1 MESSRRAVE
10 SYWRCRLIDSATSD
24 EDKVT
29 PVYKLDEICKLLR
42 SSHPSIVKELSEF
55 ILKRLDNK
63 SPVVKHKV
71 LRLIKYAV
79 GKCGVE
85 FRREMQRHS
94 VAIRQL
100 LQYKGQLDPLKGD
113 ALNKA
118 VRDTA
123 QEAISA
129 VFSADDNNRKQPPS
143 ASASADLNRRIEGFG
158 NTNFQGPS
166 QEKKSFLSEVVD
178 IGGATIKQG
187 FSAFTQGHSSLI
199 KNEAAG
205 GTYKGPH
212 NFHDSFNAERDRGD
226 RYEPTA
232 YGSGITSALS
242 KNQSGGP
249 WNQDASITRMEM
261 SNGKTDA
268 GYAESKTQEDSLL
281 ETVASSGGVRLQ
293 PTRDAI
299 QVFLREAAKL
309 DAMAL
314 CHALEQK
321 LQSPM
326 WQACVRVKAVCVLES
341 ILRNKDDDNFSR
353 IATYFAENND
363 LVLRCSESPQ
373 ASLKEKANKVIG
385 LLGGGQPNS
394 SINSEKAMK
403 MHSAAVAE
411 FPDLL
416 DTGDFHDYHG
426 TGDATNRT
434 NDQNVANLTPSIP
447 PTLAVDLFGNF
458 SNSGV
463 ASNELKNDD
472 PFADVSFHSN
482 DNKEHSDIFSRMTV
496 DNDKLGHHVSNDIFA
511 TNSRH
516 ENNGESVDHLLAGL
530 SVDENTSSA
539 KQKATSPAMQSDLNK
554 PASHLRQDNGF
565 DGMLGSQA
573 VGINVNS
580 IFSSD
585 HPSCTA
591 QPGIMLNQPYS
602 TQPLNYGAMGNLLAQ
617 QQFLATMDNF
627 QHLNNVTRHDAS
639 TAQDG
644 GSNERA
650 PLPDIFQSKF
660 STQTS
665 SSMINSSKKEETKAF
680 DFISDHLATANDS
693 RRVI

>member
-10 SYWRCRLIDSATSD
+10 SYWRWRLIDSATSD
-24 EDKVT
+24 EEKVT
-29 PVYKLDEICKLLR
+29 PVYKLDEICELLR
-42 SSHPSIVKELSEF
+42 SSHPGIVKELSEF

-63 SPVVKHKV
+63 SPVVKHKA

-79 GKCGVE
+79 GKCVE

-94 VAIRQL
+94 VAIRQM

-129 VFSADDNNRKQPPS
+129 IFSPDDNISKPQS
-143 ASASADLNRRIEGFG
+143 LASASADLNRRIEGFG
-158 NTNFQGPS
+158 NTNYQAPS
-166 QEKKSFLSEVVD
+166 QDKKSFLSEVVD
-178 IGGATIKQG
+178 IGSATIKQG
-187 FSAFTQGHSSLI
+187 LSAFTQGHSSLI
-199 KNEAAG
+199 KNEAAS
-205 GTYKGPH
+205 GTYK
-212 NFHDSFNAERDRGD
+212 D

-232 YGSGITSALS
+232 YDSGITSALS
-242 KNQSGGP
+242 KNQTGGP
-249 WNQDASITRMEM
+249 WNQDAGVTRMEM
-261 SNGKTDA
+261 SNGKTGA
-268 GYAESKTQEDSLL
+268 GYAESKTQEERLL

-293 PTRDAI
+293 PSRDAI
-299 QVFLREAAKL
+299 QVFLREASKL
-309 DAMAL
+309 DAMSL

-341 ILRNKDDDNFSR
+341 ILRNKDDDIFLR
-353 IATYFAENND
+353 MAIYFAENKD
-363 LVLRCSESPQ
+363 LVLRCSDSPQ
-373 ASLKEKANKVIG
+373 ASLREKANKVLG

-403 MHSAAVAE
+403 MDSAAVAE

-416 DTGDFHDYHG
+416 DTGDFNDYHG
-426 TGDATNRT
+426 TGDATKRT
-434 NDQNVANLTPSIP
+434 NDTNIANLTPSIP
-447 PTLAVDLFGNF
+447 PALADDLFGNF

-463 ASNELKNDD
+463 ASSERKNDDD

-482 DNKEHSDIFSRMTV
+482 ENKEHSDVFSRMTV
-496 DNDKLGHHVSNDIFA
+496 GNDKLGHHVSNDIFA

-516 ENNGESVDHLLAGL
+516 GNNGEFVDHLLAGL

-539 KQKATSPAMQSDLNK
+539 KQKATSPAMQSDYFFSGLNNH
-554 PASHLRQDNGF
+554 ASHLRPDNGF
-565 DGMLGSQA
+565 GGMLGSQA
-573 VGINVNS
+573 VGFNVNS
-580 IFSSD
+580 VFPSG
-585 HPSCTA
+585 HPSYTA

-602 TQPLNYGAMGNLLAQ
+602 SQPLNCGAMGNLLAQ
-617 QQFLATMDNF
+617 QQFLATVTNF
-627 QHLNNVTRHDAS
+627 QNLNIVNRHDAS
-639 TAQDG
+639 SAKNA
-644 GSNERA
+644 GSNERT

-660 STQTS
+660 SAQTP
-665 SSMINSSKKEETKAF
+665 SSMISSSKKEETKAF